1 MSGETLPQEVRD
13 LLLHHIGS
21 VAHLE
26 ALLFFRAHP
35 ADRWGAR
42 SLAQRMYASETE
54 MIAALA
60 ELGNDGFLALEGG
73 LYRYAPRPEHRPRIY
88 ALAEAYAH
96 QLIAI
101 TNFIHD
107 RRRNIQSARTHP
119 GSGRSVDD
127 GGRHPHGL
135 RDSRCSD

>member
-35 ADRWGAR
+35 DDRWGAR
-42 SLAQRMYASETE
+42 SLAQRLYAPESE

-60 ELGNDGFLALEGG
+60 ELGNDGFLAMEGG
-73 LYRYAPRPEHRPRIY
+73 LYRYAPRPEDRPRID

-101 TNFIHD
+101 TNLIHD
-107 RRRNIQSARTHP
+107 RRRNIQAFSDAFK
-119 GSGRSVDD
+119 
-127 GGRHPHGL
+127 L
-135 RDSRCSD
+135 RKER

>member
-13 LLLHHIGS
+13 LLLRHIGS

-35 ADRWGAR
+35 TDRLGAR
-42 SLAQRMYASETE
+42 SLAQRLYASETE

-60 ELGNDGFLALEGG
+60 ELGNDGFLAMENG
-73 LYRYAPRPEHRPRIY
+73 LYCYAPRPEDRRRID
-88 ALAEAYAH
+88 ALADAYAH

-101 TNFIHD
+101 TNLIHD
-107 RRRNIQSARTHP
+107 RRRNIQAFSDAFK
-119 GSGRSVDD
+119 
-127 GGRHPHGL
+127 L
-135 RDSRCSD
+135 RKER